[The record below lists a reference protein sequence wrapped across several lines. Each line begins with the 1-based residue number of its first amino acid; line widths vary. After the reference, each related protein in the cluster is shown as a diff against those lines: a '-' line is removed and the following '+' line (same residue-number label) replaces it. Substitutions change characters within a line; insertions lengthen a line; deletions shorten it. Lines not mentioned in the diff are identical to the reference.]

1 MALHDP
7 SSTYSTLR
15 RVLRVAL
22 RFGAVLALVA
32 LAAFGFEWLKSQI
45 ALLESDASARAM
57 TGLIV
62 AVLVVYAL
70 LLAMP
75 FVPGVEIGI
84 ALLIIQGATVAPFVY
99 LATVGGLGL
108 AFVLGQNLS
117 LLWMIGVLRDMR
129 LHRIAHWLDRIDA
142 VPRAQRLE
150 QMQEKLP
157 RWLVPFVVRYRYAT
171 VAIAIN
177 TPGNIAI
184 GGGGGIMLAAGLS
197 RLFSTPAMLGLV
209 AFATAPV
216 PLVVWLWGAEVLR

>member
-1 MALHDP
+1 MAAKAPPARTHI
-7 SSTYSTLR
+7 LR
-15 RVLRVAL
+15 RVLHAGL
-22 RFGAVLALVA
+22 RFGAVLGVVA
-32 LAAFGFEWLKSQI
+32 LAAYGFDWLQTQI

-62 AVLVVYAL
+62 AVLIVYAV
-70 LLAMP
+70 LLALP
-75 FVPGVEIGI
+75 FVPGVEVGV
-84 ALLIIQGATVAPFVY
+84 ALLIIQGAAAAPFVY
-99 LATVGGLGL
+99 LATVAGLVL
-108 AFVLGQNLS
+108 AFVVGQTIS
-117 LLWMIGVLRDMR
+117 LPWLTRSLHDLR
-129 LHRIAHWLDRIDA
+129 LHRAAIWLERIDA

-150 QMQEKLP
+150 AMQAKLP
-157 RWLVPFVVRYRYAT
+157 GWLVPFVVRYRYAT

-216 PLVVWLWGAEVLR
+216 PLVVWIFGAQVLR